1 MNALFSLFALFSFH
15 EFYVS
20 TSYMEYNNKRQSI
33 EVQKKIFFDDFEI
46 ALRKYT
52 GNEYFDIVNSN
63 QDTINLYIDEY
74 LSNNFSLSVNNKSTK
89 LNYLGH
95 EYKNGVIHCFFEF
108 LKIKKISS
116 IEIRDLCL
124 ISNFEEQENLIYF
137 EKDNK
142 LSTLKINVSELSA
155 KIEF

>member
-1 MNALFSLFALFSFH
+1 M
-15 EFYVS
+15 
-20 TSYMEYNNKRQSI
+20 K
-33 EVQKKIFFDDFEI
+33 
-46 ALRKYT
+46 
-52 GNEYFDIVNSN
+52 FDIVNSN

-116 IEIRDLCL
+116 LEIRDLCL
-124 ISNFEEQENLIYF
+124 ISNFEEQEGQK
-137 EKDNK
+137 EK
-142 LSTLKINVSELSA
+142 
-155 KIEF
+155 